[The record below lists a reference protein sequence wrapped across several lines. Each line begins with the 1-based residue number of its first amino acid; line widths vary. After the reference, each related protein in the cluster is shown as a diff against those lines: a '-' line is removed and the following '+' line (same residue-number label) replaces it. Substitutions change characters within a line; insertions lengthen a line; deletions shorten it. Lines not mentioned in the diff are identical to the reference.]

1 MNRNHARTVI
11 RGPLLAMVV
20 LVAFAGTALA
30 TPASSFV
37 GTLTSRATLAESI
50 HFNTDAVKLQTKGS
64 VDFVTATVAIA
75 AGGSSGWHSHP
86 GIVLVSVVSGSLTF
100 YDAACV
106 GTVYA
111 AGSSFVESGVTP
123 GLVRNTSATVAA
135 SVLATYLVLEGT
147 PNSALRVDAANPG
160 CAQS

>member
-1 MNRNHARTVI
+1 MHRNHVRTII
-11 RGPLLAMVV
+11 RGPLLAIV
-20 LVAFAGTALA
+20 LVTAFAGTVLA
-30 TPASSFV
+30 TPASNFV

-50 HFNTDAVKLQTKGS
+50 HFNTGAIKLQTKEAI
-64 VDFVTATVAIA
+64 DFVTASVAIA

-86 GIVLVSVVSGSLTF
+86 GIVLVSVVSGSLTV

-111 AGSSFVESGVTP
+111 AGSSFVESGDAP
-123 GLVRNTSATVAA
+123 GLVRNESATVAA
-135 SVLATYLVLEGT
+135 SVLATYLVPQGT